1 MNGEWTGVCIG
12 VMNSNTCNF
21 ADVEFVVKQRKLFKE
36 EFLRYFGFCKKGV
49 PYFLPVQSICVCMY
63 ISGVEFGTKCLV
75 VVLIRIPP
83 PNISKIKN

>member
-1 MNGEWTGVCIG
+1 
-12 VMNSNTCNF
+12 MNSNTCNF

-63 ISGVEFGTKCLV
+63 KSGVEFGTKCLV
-75 VVLIRIPP
+75 VVIRISPP
-83 PNISKIKN
+83 PYLKN